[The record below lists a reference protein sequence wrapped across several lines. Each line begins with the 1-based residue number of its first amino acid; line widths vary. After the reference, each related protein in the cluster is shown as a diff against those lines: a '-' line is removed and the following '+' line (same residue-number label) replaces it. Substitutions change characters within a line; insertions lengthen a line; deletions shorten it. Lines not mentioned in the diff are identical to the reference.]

1 MSQISLEHGLF
12 IAPYHDVNES
22 PTIGL
27 RRDIEIVEWVEKLGF
42 AEAWFGEHHSTGWE
56 TINSPEL
63 MIAAA
68 AERTHRIRLGTG
80 VVSLPYHNPLMV
92 ANRILQ
98 LDHMT
103 MGRVMFGMGPGLL
116 PTDAAMMGI
125 DIKSLRDKLAE
136 AVEVMIPLLRG
147 EEVTAKTS
155 WYTLDK
161 ARTHL
166 LPYTKPH
173 PEMAVASVIT
183 PSGGMLAGRHGFG
196 MLCVAATESAGF
208 DVLDENWKIANQIA
222 AENGIAMD
230 PRKLRLV
237 VPMHVAATREQAR
250 AEVAQGLARWCEYFD
265 RVAPAGMRGLT
276 GMGDPADVL
285 TYSGRAVIGTPD
297 DAIAMI
303 ERLQAKQG
311 DFGVILFQAHNW
323 ADWEETKK
331 SYELYARFVMPH
343 FAGTN
348 RNRQDSY
355 ARLTQDIDRLEV
367 EREKGVNAAF
377 AAWEEKKAVTP
388 ALERPR

>member
-1 MSQISLEHGLF
+1 MSQIQLEHGLF

-27 RRDIEIVEWVEKLGF
+27 RRDLEIVEWVEKLGF

-56 TINSPEL
+56 TISSPEL

-147 EEVTAKTS
+147 EEVTAKTD

-173 PEMAVASVIT
+173 PEVAVASAIT

-222 AENGIAMD
+222 AENGKAMD

-250 AEVAQGLARWCEYFD
+250 ADVAQGLARWCEYFD

-285 TYSGRAVIGTPD
+285 INAGRAVIGTPD

-348 RNRQDSY
+348 RNRKDSY

-377 AAWEEKKAVTP
+377 AAWEEKKGAAP
-388 ALERPR
+388 A

>member
-1 MSQISLEHGLF
+1 MTITLQHGVFL
-12 IAPYHDVNES
+12 APYHDVSES

-27 RRDIEIVEWVEKLGF
+27 RRDLELVEWVEKLGF

-56 TINSPEL
+56 IIGSPEL

-80 VVSLPYHNPLMV
+80 VVSMPYHNPLMV
-92 ANRILQ
+92 ANRIIQ

-116 PTDAAMMGI
+116 PTDAEMIGA
-125 DIKSLRDKLAE
+125 DIKSLRPMLE
-136 AVEVMIPLLRG
+136 EVAKIIVPLLSG
-147 EEVTAKTS
+147 EEVTHETA
-155 WYTLDK
+155 WYKLDK

-166 LPYTKPH
+166 RPYTYPH
-173 PEMAVASVIT
+173 PEIAVASAIT
-183 PSGGMLAGRHGFG
+183 PSGGMLAGKHGFG

-208 DVLDENWKIANQIA
+208 DVLDENWKIANQVA
-222 AENGIAMD
+222 AENGVAMD
-230 PRKLRLV
+230 PAKLRLV

-250 AEVAQGLARWCEYFD
+250 ADVALGLPRWAEYFD

-276 GMGDPADVL
+276 GHGDLVDVL
-285 TYSGRAVIGTPD
+285 VGAGRAVIGTPE
-297 DAIAMI
+297 DAITMI

-311 DFGVILFQAHNW
+311 EFGVMLFQSHNW
-323 ADWEETKK
+323 ADWEQTKK

-348 RNRQDSY
+348 RNRQESY
-355 ARLTQDIDRLEV
+355 AALESNIDRLEA
-367 EREKGVNAAF
+367 ERTKGAEAAF
-377 AAWEEKKAVTP
+377 AAWQAKTGRKA
-388 ALERPR
+388 